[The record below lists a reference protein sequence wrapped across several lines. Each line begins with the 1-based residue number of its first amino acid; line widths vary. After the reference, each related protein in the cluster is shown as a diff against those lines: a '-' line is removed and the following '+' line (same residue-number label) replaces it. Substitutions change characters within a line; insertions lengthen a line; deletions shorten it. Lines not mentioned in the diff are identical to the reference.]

1 MSSKKQYFTRKTI
14 QQLVRVT
21 LLTLSAAMLS
31 LSNLTYASI
40 DETAVTPSIKR
51 IEELFGLAGLSEAS
65 VTWPV
70 AGPYR
75 ISSTF
80 GVRRHPIKRKRTFHY
95 GLDIAAPS
103 GTPIVSVA
111 VGRVVFAGW
120 RAGYG
125 RVVEIEH
132 GQGWISRY
140 AHAKSLGVKKGQ
152 LVLAGQMIA
161 KVGRSGHA
169 TGAHLHLELEQAG
182 KRIDPMAFWRQVS
195 TTSAQ

>member
-1 MSSKKQYFTRKTI
+1 MSLTNSLFACPTFCRRAC
-14 QQLVRVT
+14 V
-21 LLTLSAAMLS
+21 LLACAS
-31 LSNLTYASI
+31 LLAGGFPRISWASI
-40 DETAVTPSIKR
+40 DTAPVTPSLQR
-51 IEELFGLAGLSEAS
+51 IEELFGVAGLNEAS
-65 VTWPV
+65 IVWPV

-80 GVRRHPIKRKRTFHY
+80 GVRKHPIKRKRTFHH
-95 GLDIAAPS
+95 GLDIAAPT

-120 RAGYG
+120 RRGYG

-132 GQGWISRY
+132 GQGWVSRY
-140 AHAKSLGVKKGQ
+140 AHAKSLSVKKGQ

-169 TGAHLHLELEQAG
+169 TGAHLHLELERAG
-182 KRIDPMAFWRQVS
+182 KRIDPMAFWSQVS
-195 TTSAQ
+195 LTSAQ

>member
-1 MSSKKQYFTRKTI
+1 MLI
-14 QQLVRVT
+14 C
-21 LLTLSAAMLS
+21 LSVALAVPS
-31 LSNLTYASI
+31 DATFASI
-40 DETAVTPSIKR
+40 DEMPVTPSLKR
-51 IEELFGLAGLSEAS
+51 IEELFGVAGLSESNMA
-65 VTWPV
+65 WPV

-80 GVRRHPIKRKRTFHY
+80 GVRRHPIKRKRSFHH

-120 RAGYG
+120 RSGYG

-132 GQGWISRY
+132 GQGWVSRY
-140 AHAKSLGVKKGQ
+140 AHAKSLTVKKGQ

-169 TGAHLHLELEQAG
+169 TGAHLHLELEKAG
-182 KRIDPMAFWRQVS
+182 KRIDPLAFWAQVNRTS
-195 TTSAQ
+195 TQ

>member
-1 MSSKKQYFTRKTI
+1 MA
-14 QQLVRVT
+14 VT
-21 LLTLSAAMLS
+21 VGS
-31 LSNLTYASI
+31 LSDVTYASI
-40 DETAVTPSIKR
+40 DETPVTPSLKR
-51 IEELFGLAGLSEAS
+51 IEELFGLAGLSES
-65 VTWPV
+65 TITWPV

-80 GVRRHPIKRKRTFHY
+80 GLRSHPIKRKRTFHY
-95 GLDIAAPS
+95 GLDIAAPT

-120 RAGYG
+120 RSGYG

-140 AHAKSLGVKKGQ
+140 AHAKSLTVKKGQ

-161 KVGRSGHA
+161 KVGSSGHA
-169 TGAHLHLELEQAG
+169 TGTHLHLELEQAG
-182 KRIDPMAFWRQVS
+182 KRIDPMAFWAQVNS
-195 TTSAQ
+195 TSAQ